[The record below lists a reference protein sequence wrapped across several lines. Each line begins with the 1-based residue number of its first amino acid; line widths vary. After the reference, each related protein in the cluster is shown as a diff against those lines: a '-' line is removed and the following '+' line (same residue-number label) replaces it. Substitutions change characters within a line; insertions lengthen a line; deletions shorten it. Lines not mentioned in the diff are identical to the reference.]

1 MTIHHTTPEKRTHEN
16 GRGHGG
22 PGAGPTRREKA
33 RRPRGADGGPPEK
46 DSGPHGDATALP
58 DRARLRPERYNQHYR
73 TPIMATIIEKRGP
86 LRYAQGRGSGK
97 NALTTEPRSHTQR
110 RRAVAITKGRGSAS
124 RSRPNRRHIRER
136 SERIEPTSTQ
146 RAPNEHPTSTQRAFA
161 SERSERAPE
170 RAGVQLAVR
179 ACRKEGRWKS
189 GARKRR
195 SGVSPPKSQRRGS
208 HTRPERKGCCGKSEP
223 QASP

>member
-1 MTIHHTTPEKRTHEN
+1 MIHHTTPEKKTPQH
-16 GRGHGG
+16 GGGHGG
-22 PGAGPTRREKA
+22 RGDEPTRREKA
-33 RRPRGADGGPPEK
+33 RRPRGADGAPPEK
-46 DSGPHGDATALP
+46 DSGPKGDATALP

-73 TPIMATIIEKRGP
+73 LPIMTTIIDKRGP
-86 LRYAQGRGSGK
+86 LRYAQGRVSGK

-110 RRAVAITKGRGSAS
+110 RRAVAITKARGSAS

-136 SERIEPTSTQ
+136 SERIE
-146 RAPNEHPTSTQRAFA
+146 PTSTQRAFA